1 MCTNF
6 KRRQDKRTTSVPPL
20 SCVFCVVSSMLLYK
34 LLFSQLKSL
43 TCYLMPVKTEQFHFC
58 MCNTWIWKQSRV
70 FSSIL
75 FFIISSWGGAGL
87 GGRHVLSSWAREGSH
102 DPACSVCRSS
112 AVTSLRATVWLGW
125 DRTALWDGGWHASC
139 HRRRSRG
146 GVWQQ
151 PAPCLCPKRKEVA
164 EDVPWAERGSGCPW
178 AGWLLLTGSSSVSY
192 LWQAHRN
199 LACFLLA
206 GWFFMHLVSRKELA

>member
-6 KRRQDKRTTSVPPL
+6 KRRQEKRTTSVPPL
-20 SCVFCVVSSMLLYK
+20 LCVFCVVSSMLLYK
-34 LLFSQLKSL
+34 LLFSQLESL
-43 TCYLMPVKTEQFHFC
+43 TCYLMPVKTKQFHFC

-87 GGRHVLSSWAREGSH
+87 GGRHVLSSWAREVSH
-102 DPACSVCRSS
+102 DPE
-112 AVTSLRATVWLGW
+112 AVLSPHWGPMCGW
-125 DRTALWDGGWHASC
+125 GGTELPCEMVAGTPHVTGEGQ
-139 HRRRSRG
+139 G

-151 PAPCLCPKRKEVA
+151 PAPCLCPKCKEVA

>member
-6 KRRQDKRTTSVPPL
+6 KRRHEKRTTSVPPL
-20 SCVFCVVSSMLLYK
+20 SCAFCVVSSMLLYK
-34 LLFSQLKSL
+34 LLFSQLESL
-43 TCYLMPVKTEQFHFC
+43 TCYLMPVKTEQYHFC

-87 GGRHVLSSWAREGSH
+87 GGWHVLSSWAREVSH

-112 AVTSLRATVWLGW
+112 AVTSLRATPWLGR

-146 GVWQQ
+146 SVT
-151 PAPCLCPKRKEVA
+151 AACPLPVSQVQGGGWGRTL
-164 EDVPWAERGSGCPW
+164 GW
-178 AGWLLLTGSSSVSY
+178 AGLWLPLGWMTAAHWQLISVLFMAGS
-192 LWQAHRN
+192 
-199 LACFLLA
+199 
-206 GWFFMHLVSRKELA
+206 